1 MPVWVKVILRPRKT
15 EDRAGLPTRAGRGN
29 QSWWDGGDTLN
40 DIFEREAIC
49 AIEMP
54 FHLLDIHQ
62 GYKLKLSSKMVG
74 VSTSNLSFS

>member
-15 EDRAGLPTRAGRGN
+15 EDRAGRGN

-62 GYKLKLSSKMVG
+62 GYKLNHSSKMVG
-74 VSTSNLSFS
+74 GSTSNLPFS